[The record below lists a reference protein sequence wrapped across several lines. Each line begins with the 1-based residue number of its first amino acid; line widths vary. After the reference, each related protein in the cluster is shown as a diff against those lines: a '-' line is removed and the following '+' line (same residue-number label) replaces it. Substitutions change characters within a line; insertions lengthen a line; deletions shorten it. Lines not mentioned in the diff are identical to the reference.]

1 MAQNGFLKFI
11 NFHSVASSVFSSRS
25 FLKGL
30 ILELFMHQD
39 IVRVVSEHTGFKP
52 SDASLLAT
60 TSSHR
65 VYVLSFADGSD
76 IIAKVEIADSK
87 RF

>member
-1 MAQNGFLKFI
+1 
-11 NFHSVASSVFSSRS
+11 
-25 FLKGL
+25 
-30 ILELFMHQD
+30 MHQD